1 MEAIFIF
8 TVFTVEANFIVI
20 VFIMEAFFLSFIKI
34 YIFLSKT
41 LHK

>member
-34 YIFLSKT
+34 YIFLSKI